1 MKFLSNI
8 LFPHPLSQRGM
19 FLLLLSFAMG
29 LALNSWM
36 VMINNFSIEM
46 INFNGA
52 DIGLL
57 QSVREIPG
65 FLAFLAVYLLLFF
78 TEQRLA
84 MIFLL
89 MLAVGTLITGLLP
102 SYGGILFSTL
112 VMSIGFHYYETYSQS
127 LSMQWISRDKLPGFL
142 GSMAAVR
149 SFAALI
155 AYGGISLMMGW
166 YDWDYHIV
174 YGIYGGAA
182 FLITVYAFWKF
193 PTFTNTVEQHKK
205 FLLRK
210 RYGLF
215 YALTF
220 FSGARRQIFVVFA
233 GFLMVERFGF
243 AIEEIALLFLG
254 NHFLNMFL
262 APMFGRFIAYAG
274 ERTALVIEYIGLIA
288 IFLCYAVVDD
298 ANVAIVLYVLD
309 HMFFSLSLAIKSYF
323 QKIADPKDLAA
334 SAAVSF
340 TINHIAAVVLPVVF
354 GLVWL
359 SSPAL
364 VFYTAATLA
373 GFSLVLAFMVPRHPE
388 KDREI
393 IFPIFLHRR

>member
-1 MKFLSNI
+1 MKFLFNI
-8 LFPHPLSQRGM
+8 LFPNPLSRRAV

-36 VMINNFSIEM
+36 VMINNFSVEM
-46 INFNGA
+46 INFDGA

-65 FLAFLAVYLLLFF
+65 FLAFLAVYLLLFCA
-78 TEQRLA
+78 EQRLA
-84 MIFLL
+84 LLFLL
-89 MLAVGTLITGLLP
+89 MLAVGTLMT
-102 SYGGILFSTL
+102 GILVSYSGILLTTII
-112 VMSIGFHYYETYSQS
+112 MSIGFHYYETYSQS
-127 LSMQWISRDKLPGFL
+127 LSMQWIPKDGLPSFL

-149 SFAALI
+149 SFAAII

-166 YDWDYHIV
+166 GDWDYSVV
-174 YGIYGGAA
+174 YGLYGSAA
-182 FLITVYAFWKF
+182 FLIGVYAFWKF
-193 PTFTNTVEQHKK
+193 PVFSNTVEQHKK

-243 AIEEIALLFLG
+243 AIEHVALLFLG
-254 NHFLNMFL
+254 NHLLNMFL
-262 APMFGRFIAYAG
+262 APIFGRFIAYAG
-274 ERTALVIEYIGLIA
+274 ERIALIIEYSGLVI
-288 IFLCYAVVDD
+288 IFLCYAVVDN
-298 ANVAIVLYVLD
+298 ANFAIALYVLD
-309 HMFFSLSLAIKSYF
+309 HMFFALSLAIKSYF
-323 QKIADPKDLAA
+323 QKIADSQDLAA

-340 TINHIAAVVLPVVF
+340 TINHIAAVVLPVIF

-359 SSPAL
+359 SNPDL
-364 VFYTAATLA
+364 VFYAAAVLA
-373 GFSLVLAFMVPRHPE
+373 GFSLLLAFLVPRHPQKGCE
-388 KDREI
+388 MVW
-393 IFPIFLHRR
+393 PMGLHRR